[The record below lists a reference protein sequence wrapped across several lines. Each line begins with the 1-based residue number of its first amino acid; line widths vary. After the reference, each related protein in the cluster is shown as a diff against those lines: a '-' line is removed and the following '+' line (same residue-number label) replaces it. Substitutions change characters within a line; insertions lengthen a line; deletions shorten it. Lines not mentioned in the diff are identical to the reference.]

1 MSRPTLVIANRN
13 YSSWSMRPWVLLT
26 QLGIAFDE
34 VQVMLGDGWEARIA
48 PWSPTRKVPVL
59 VLDGE
64 PVWDTLAIT
73 ETIAERHPDRGVWP
87 SDARARSV
95 ARSACAEM
103 HSGFTA
109 LRTAMPMNIRGSY
122 PGCGMSPAVQRDI
135 DRIVALWADCRA
147 RFGAG
152 GDMLFGRFSAA
163 DAFFA
168 PVVMRF
174 MTYAPALPADAQ
186 TYCEAVKRLPSVAAW
201 MAAGRAETEFL
212 AEDEPYAA
220 K

>member
-1 MSRPTLVIANRN
+1 MSQPTLVIANKN

-26 QLGIAFDE
+26 ELGIAFDE
-34 VQVMLGDGWEARIA
+34 VQVMLGDGWDARIA
-48 PWSPTRKVPVL
+48 RWSPSRKVPVL
-59 VLDGE
+59 VLDGDA
-64 PVWDTLAIT
+64 VWDTLAIT
-73 ETIAERHPDRGVWP
+73 ETIAERHPNGGVWP
-87 SDARARSV
+87 ADPRARAM

-103 HSGFTA
+103 HSGFVA

-122 PGCGMSPAVQRDI
+122 PGRGMNADVQRDI
-135 DRIVALWADCRA
+135 DRIVALWAECRA

-174 MTYAPALPADAQ
+174 MTYAPALPADALA
-186 TYCEAVKRLPSVAAW
+186 YCEAVKRLRSVAAW

-212 AEDEPYAA
+212 AEDEPYAD